1 MSAGC
6 KWAVEACEMVSQAWR
21 KVSGGSCFGDK
32 ERVANVE
39 RLVAVV
45 VNLMIF
51 SLNYLSD
58 ICCDVSSLTI
68 SL

>member
-1 MSAGC
+1 M
-6 KWAVEACEMVSQAWR
+6 
-21 KVSGGSCFGDK
+21 SGGSCFGDK

-45 VNLMIF
+45 VNLMIL

-58 ICCDVSSLTI
+58 IYCDVSSLTI
-68 SL
+68 GL

>member
-1 MSAGC
+1 M
-6 KWAVEACEMVSQAWR
+6 
-21 KVSGGSCFGDK
+21 SGGSCFGDK

-39 RLVAVV
+39 RRVAAVM
-45 VNLMIF
+45 NLMIF

-58 ICCDVSSLTI
+58 IYFDVSSLTI